1 MAKFIRYIVCVAFGL
16 TLGLSITLSGQEN
29 AQQSSSKPNYP
40 LLIDII
46 STVET
51 YYVDKISQQEL
62 IEAAIEGVFS
72 KLDPYSN
79 FLDKDAFSDLKDA
92 NSGEYFGF
100 GIEIATS
107 DDKVTIISPF
117 PHSPA
122 AVAGILPG
130 DRIVKV
136 NHKSV
141 NAKQLDSVLKE
152 IKFHS
157 QNNLTINLSLSR
169 SNSDDI
175 FDVTLKPTMIDVN
188 SVTTELLGDG
198 IGYVKLS
205 SFQDNSTEDLI
216 KQLNQWQNKP
226 LTGIILDLRNNPGG
240 LLDQA
245 IKIADLFL
253 AKGRIVSTRGR
264 FFDANSD
271 YFASPQNMF
280 SKLPIIVLINKG
292 SASASEVLAAALQE
306 NKRAILIG
314 EKSFGKGTVQSII
327 PTLIDGN
334 AIKLTI
340 AHYTTPKGRDIH
352 SIGIEPDINITTD
365 AINNKQSMPII
376 DELSPRDNL
385 AQDTFV
391 KSAITWIKTNT

>member
-1 MAKFIRYIVCVAFGL
+1 MAKFIRYLICVAFGVS
-16 TLGLSITLSGQEN
+16 LGLSITLSGQEN
-29 AQQSSSKPNYP
+29 VQPSPSKLNYP

-46 STVET
+46 STIET
-51 YYVDKISQQEL
+51 YYVDKIPEQEL
-62 IEAAIEGVFS
+62 IQAAIEGIFN

-122 AVAGILPG
+122 AIAGILPG

-136 NHKSV
+136 NHESV
-141 NAKQLDSVLKE
+141 NAKQLDNVLKK

-169 SNSDDI
+169 SNSDDV

-198 IGYVKLS
+198 IGYIKLS
-205 SFQDNSTEDLI
+205 SFQDDSTEDLI

-271 YFASPQNMF
+271 YFASPQNLF

-376 DELSPRDNL
+376 DELPPHEKIAKDK
-385 AQDTFV
+385 FV